1 MTFSSSAKAN
11 RRRKC
16 SWVQI
21 NHKQL
26 SPPSSLSNRIRQAK
40 TKQRGIKYCTNILKE
55 VMHTKRVWIQTEQ
68 RSEYFGCHLSFLYFS
83 LFLFLR
89 TLNI

>member
-21 NHKQL
+21 NHKQFCPHPAAYL
-26 SPPSSLSNRIRQAK
+26 RESVRRKPATWNQILYKHPERGYAYKACLDPNRAA
-40 TKQRGIKYCTNILKE
+40 L
-55 VMHTKRVWIQTEQ
+55 
-68 RSEYFGCHLSFLYFS
+68 
-83 LFLFLR
+83 
-89 TLNI
+89 